1 MKGSARGGAVALLS
15 GLLVSMGVVTA
26 CSSAEPEGPPTL
38 TALEATSE
46 YLAEAKALTLA
57 PRATWPKTPIAAT
70 AEDGVAMVYEPG
82 FGRQAADS
90 YWFCSWS
97 GRALEVGVSDRDRK
111 AAIAQLDKIRDTYFY
126 TTALAPESK
135 PILDKVLAS
144 TRLGDL
150 APLRRD
156 HELNCPATESG

>member
-1 MKGSARGGAVALLS
+1 MAGLLLS
-15 GLLVSMGVVTA
+15 IGVLSA
-26 CSSAEPEGPPTL
+26 CSTAEPEGPPTL
-38 TALEATSE
+38 TAQQATSE

-57 PRATWPKTPIAAT
+57 PAAAWPKTPIAAT

-90 YWFCSWS
+90 YWFCTWS
-97 GRALEVGVSDRDRK
+97 GRALEVGVSDAERK
-111 AAIAQLDKIRDTYFY
+111 AAITELDKIRGTYFY

-156 HELNCPATESG
+156 HEMNCPTTESG

>member
-1 MKGSARGGAVALLS
+1 MMRRRRLQALAAAA
-15 GLLVSMGVVTA
+15 GLVCFTGLVTG
-26 CSSAEPEGPPTL
+26 CSTAEPEGPPTL
-38 TALEATSE
+38 TAQQATSE
-46 YLAEAKALTLA
+46 YRAEAKALTLA
-57 PRATWPKTPIAAT
+57 PKVVWPSAPIAAT

-97 GRALEVGVSDRDRK
+97 GRALEVGVTDTDRK
-111 AAIAQLDKIRDTYFY
+111 AAVAELDKIRTTYFY
-126 TTALAPESK
+126 TRALAPESK

-150 APLRRD
+150 SPLRRD
-156 HELNCPATESG
+156 HELNCPQAERG